1 MPRIVDKEERR
12 RQIALKSI
20 DLFAAQGFEKTP
32 VSQVAE
38 AAGVG
43 KGTIYDYFD
52 SKEELFSEAIVAW
65 VALLDQEARRR
76 LEGVVDPEERL
87 RQLCRV
93 AMEPFLHDER
103 TVRIAIEMFQMLL
116 SDSGRRPARDL
127 VRRAFRGFRQAV
139 VDTLL
144 DGVASG
150 AFRPG
155 IARDAEKIATNLTA
169 YLDGVGLHY
178 YMGERFFD
186 LMEQVDF
193 HVEHLLPG
201 LRAASKE
208 TR

>member
-1 MPRIVDKEERR
+1 VPRIVDKKERR
-12 RQIALKSI
+12 KEIALKSV

-32 VSQVAE
+32 VGQVAQ

-43 KGTIYDYFD
+43 KGTIYEYFD

-65 VALLDQEARRR
+65 VEELDREARHRF
-76 LEGVVDPEERL
+76 EGIRDPEERL
-87 RQLCRV
+87 RRLCQV

-103 TVRIAIEMFQMLL
+103 TVRIAIVMFQMLL
-116 SDSGRRPARDL
+116 SDQSRRPARDL
-127 VRRAFRGFRQAV
+127 VRRAFRGFRQAI

-155 IARDAEKIATNLTA
+155 IARDAERIATNLTA

-178 YMGERFFD
+178 YMGGRFFD

-193 HVEHLLPG
+193 HIEHLLPS
-201 LRAASKE
+201 LRAAPE
-208 TR
+208 P

>member
-1 MPRIVDKEERR
+1 MPRIVDKEARR
-12 RQIALKSI
+12 KQIALKSI
-20 DLFAAQGFEKTP
+20 DLFAAQGFEATP
-32 VSQVAE
+32 VSQIAQ

-65 VALLDQEARRR
+65 VEQLDTEARRR
-76 LEGVVDPEERL
+76 LEGVRDPEQRL
-87 RQLCRV
+87 RRLARV
-93 AMEPFLHDER
+93 AMEPFLDDER
-103 TVRIAIEMFQMLL
+103 TVRIAIVMFQMLL
-116 SDSGRRPARDL
+116 SDGSRPARDL

-155 IARDAEKIATNLTA
+155 IARDAEKIAINLTA

-178 YMGERFFD
+178 YMEERFFD
-186 LMEQVDF
+186 LMQQVDF
-193 HVEHLLPG
+193 HIEHLLPS
-201 LRAASKE
+201 LRAAREE